1 MRIVYI
7 SRSSRRSNS
16 FFPSSLRTLWRWRDS
31 PSPQIVSV
39 ELAMGP
45 WYSPGPDWGSAL
57 HQKRNN
63 YWCTI
68 HFPDYCIFPDYKRKD
83 RRFWTAI
90 LFQDNC
96 MIWYS
101 RECVDVLTKLIET
114 IMAVLKLV
122 EQVAMPIWQ
131 IINVSLTLYVDVDS
145 L

>member
-1 MRIVYI
+1 
-7 SRSSRRSNS
+7 
-16 FFPSSLRTLWRWRDS
+16 
-31 PSPQIVSV
+31 
-39 ELAMGP
+39 
-45 WYSPGPDWGSAL
+45 
-57 HQKRNN
+57 
-63 YWCTI
+63 
-68 HFPDYCIFPDYKRKD
+68 
-83 RRFWTAI
+83 
-90 LFQDNC
+90 